1 MRYLVDSHIF
11 LWWLNGDKKLK
22 NPLKKIIENKE
33 NQITVSVISGIEI
46 SIKART
52 GNVKL
57 KTTINRMFEVSG
69 FEVLDVNL
77 SHVLELDKLPLHKD
91 HKDPFD
97 RILISQS
104 RVEKLT
110 FITTD
115 EKIWKYDLPLLKA

>member
-1 MRYLVDSHIF
+1 MRYLLDTHIF
-11 LWWLNGDKKLK
+11 VWWLSGDKKLK
-22 NPLKKIIENKE
+22 SSIRKILENKE
-33 NQITVSVISGIEI
+33 NHIVVSVVNGIEI
-46 SIKART
+46 SIKARARKI
-52 GNVKL
+52 KL
-57 KTTINRMFEVSG
+57 ETTNEKMFEISG
-69 FEVLDVNL
+69 FKVLDVNL

-110 FITTD
+110 FITAD